1 MFMSLFVRSISI
13 FSVRGIS
20 CVVTV
25 VCLNTSF
32 YTIPIF
38 YSHAASILSISNL
51 CDETH
56 LPQMAIFLRKHI
68 FCAYKFAYFVDYARH
83 SKFLFSPLF
92 LSHANG
98 FFFVLPTVFYFP
110 FCYSSSKKAQQTKM
124 NLFIWCS

>member
-1 MFMSLFVRSISI
+1 MNKLKVVYMFMSLFVRSISI

-83 SKFLFSPLF
+83 SKFLFISPLF

-98 FFFVLPTVFYFP
+98 CF
-110 FCYSSSKKAQQTKM
+110 SSSHCV
-124 NLFIWCS
+124 LFFILLCFEQ